1 MSEFNKFTHHIPW
14 PTLKEHLEQ
23 LKEHWL
29 SVAMEGDGPERD
41 KASGRVLQ
49 IMELLN
55 LPNTLDILEGGEDED
70 AEGEETEKAKDPV

>member
-1 MSEFNKFTHHIPW
+1 MDGFNKFTYRIPW
-14 PTLKEHLEQ
+14 PTLQEHLEQ

-29 SVAMEGDGPERD
+29 SVAMEGEGPERD

-55 LPNTLDILEGGEDED
+55 LPNTLDIIEGGEDD
-70 AEGEETEKAKDPV
+70 DGENQEES

>member
-1 MSEFNKFTHHIPW
+1 MSEYNKFTYHIPW

-29 SVAMEGDGPERD
+29 SVAMEKDGPERD

-49 IMELLN
+49 LMELLN
-55 LPNTLDILEGGEDED
+55 LPNTLDILE
-70 AEGEETEKAKDPV
+70 EGEEENGEVTEGPESSET

>member
-1 MSEFNKFTHHIPW
+1 MDEFNKYTYRIPW

-29 SVAMEGDGPERD
+29 SVAMEGEGAERD

-55 LPNTLDILEGGEDED
+55 LPNTLDIIEGEDED
-70 AEGEETEKAKDPV
+70 GTTQEEPENG

>member
-1 MSEFNKFTHHIPW
+1 MSEFNKFTNHIPW
-14 PTLKEHLEQ
+14 STLKEHLEQ

-29 SVAMEGDGPERD
+29 SVAMEGEGTERD

-55 LPNTLDILEGGEDED
+55 LPNTLDIIEGEDED
-70 AEGEETEKAKDPV
+70 GKTEEEPENSGT